1 MPTKFQ
7 ITQRPA
13 SRQAGVRA
21 SLAESGTLTHLR
33 LRLNLHVRWIWELVD
48 ADNHVVNVSAQDF
61 STRRECELDARRH
74 GFRLEVKSAANLTK
88 LRQKAGLSQS
98 EFWERV
104 GVTQSGGSRY
114 EKGQLVRKPLRMLLT
129 MAYGSARERE
139 RVVQQLAKSEHVP
152 DKGNG

>member
-7 ITQRPA
+7 RTQRPA
-13 SRQAGVRA
+13 SRQAHGRP
-21 SLAESGTLTHLR
+21 SLAETGAPTHLHLR
-33 LRLNLHVRWIWELVD
+33 LNFHVRWIWELLD
-48 ADNHVVNVSAQDF
+48 ADNHVVNTSAHDF

-74 GFRLEVKSAANLTK
+74 GFRLEVKSAVKLTK

-104 GVTQSGGSRY
+104 GITQSGGSRY

-129 MAYGSARERE
+129 MAYGSPKDRE
-139 RVVQQLAKSEHVP
+139 RVVQQLAKSGRAP
-152 DKGNG
+152 DKENR